1 MFLAIIY
8 TTEVHKIKF
17 LFLERTPAM
26 KSCRHLSAYT
36 NIHTHTHRYK
46 YIHIN
51 TLNHFTTN
59 RMLLYQCFCK
69 SRIFHLKDIM
79 DFFPCPG
86 YLQRATPFFSRAAEY
101 LVIQIYYSVFKHS
114 PPDGHLG

>member
-36 NIHTHTHRYK
+36 NTYTHTYK
-46 YIHIN
+46 YRHVN

-69 SRIFHLKDIM
+69 SLIFHLKDIM

-86 YLQRATPFFSRAAEY
+86 YLQRATSFFSRAAEY